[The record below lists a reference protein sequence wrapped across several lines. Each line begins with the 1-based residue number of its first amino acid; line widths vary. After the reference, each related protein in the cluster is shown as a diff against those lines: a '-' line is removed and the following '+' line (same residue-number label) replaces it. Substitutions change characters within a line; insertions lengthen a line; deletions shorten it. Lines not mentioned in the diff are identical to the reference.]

1 MKRFFVTAF
10 LLSMSAFSMPVYA
23 SPTLKRSLPEFCELY
38 AHRMEALSD
47 FEPDSSYFIYDLKG
61 EDLFVDLSAGSV
73 MVNRENLNVNEATV
87 VIHDFNA
94 TEEDNIKNVTKFMA
108 AASALEWSAL
118 EERMDFLT
126 DPIEKGKNL
135 YYDDFAP
142 ALLQA
147 MKDDSFFD
155 GKEMLIY
162 ARNYD
167 YYVQYEQYDAGDN
180 ERAEVW
186 CIMRARTE

>member
-61 EDLFVDLSAGSV
+61 EDLLVTLSAGNV

-118 EERMDFLT
+118 EERIDIIS
-126 DPIEKGKNL
+126 DPVTKGKNL
-135 YYDDFAP
+135 YYEDFAP
-142 ALLQA
+142 ALLKA
-147 MKDDSFFD
+147 MKDDSFYD
-155 GKEMLIY
+155 GKEVLIY

-167 YYVQYEQYDAGDN
+167 YYAGYTEYGTGDD

-186 CIMRARTE
+186 CMMRARTE